1 MLTISNKEQLKQL
14 KEDRSLV
21 TLFLDSGYSNRN
33 ISLIL
38 DAKDGF
44 DAHVGSSWH
53 MLIPYRRE
61 GYVLNIPI
69 ASRDYGILLSRNIID
84 EQGIPSAELP
94 VILFENFG
102 DESEYYYVSLANM
115 SDDEIIRAI
124 EEIADI
130 VVYEFKN
137 GRRAPDDFRQD
148 VTSKIK
154 AHTNKKKIL
163 RFVKKSTST
172 TLGVVGAA
180 AGLFG

>member
-1 MLTISNKEQLKQL
+1 MLTISKKEQLNEL

-21 TLFLDSGYSNRN
+21 TLFLDSGYSNKN
-33 ISLIL
+33 IGLVL

-44 DAHVGSSWH
+44 DAHVGSAWH

-69 ASRDYGILLSRNIID
+69 ALRDYGIRLSRQIID
-84 EQGIPSAELP
+84 DQGIASNDLP
-94 VILFENFG
+94 VILFENFSEEG
-102 DESEYYYVSLANM
+102 DYYYISLANM
-115 SDDEIIRAI
+115 SDDEMIRTI

-137 GRRAPDDFRQD
+137 GRSAPDDFRQD

-154 AHTNKKKIL
+154 AHTNRKKIL

-172 TLGVVGAA
+172 TLGVVGAT
-180 AGLFG
+180 AGFFG